1 MRIQKTEY
9 LFTTNHYLFDKKF
22 LVLSGYFLL
31 REKKYDL
38 IIALLL
44 DDSQSEYITAV
55 LWQGDRATIQE

>member
-1 MRIQKTEY
+1 M
-9 LFTTNHYLFDKKF
+9 NNNASF
-22 LVLSGYFLL
+22 LIILSIKNFWFYWDNFLL

-55 LWQGDRATIQE
+55 SWQGDRATIQE